1 MANFLLDLR
10 TRYDDEKKFQRGDP
24 VEIGDELRKLK
35 LSEFIQVIA
44 KAFETKEEE
53 AGGETKEYLH
63 NLKNQMLQASE
74 EICLREKLQEVTE
87 ARKGWQK
94 REMDAQRNWEKY
106 RQLEVLL
113 ESQLEE
119 LLERKEKTP

>member
-44 KAFETKEEE
+44 KAFETKEE

-63 NLKNQMLQASE
+63 NLKKQMLQASE